1 MSHDVIAV
9 RGARQHNLKNVSIN
23 LPRHRLIVFT
33 GLSGSG
39 KSSLAFDT
47 IYAEGQRRYVES
59 LSTYARQLLGQVE
72 KPDVDSIDGLSP
84 AIAIDQHGVG
94 HNPRSTVGTVTE
106 IYDFLRLLFARVGR
120 PHCPNCGRPI
130 RALTPQQMVDTILAL
145 PDGSRLMVLAPLDS
159 GQGKPLRR
167 QLDDLRRNGFV
178 RARIDG
184 TVVDLS
190 EADEHAD
197 PQTADIVVDRII
209 VRHGGEDGDAVRARL
224 ADSVETALRVGEGS
238 LVVAPVGGAEL
249 RLSRHWLCPVCRIT
263 IAPLEPRSFS
273 FNSPQ
278 GACPQCDGLG
288 VKLEFDA
295 ERVVSNADIALDDG
309 AVAPWSRFA
318 GLDGYYPQLL
328 KAAAEHVGQ
337 DGQTPWSAWSA
348 EQRHWLLYGRDSER
362 IRLHYVGREGRQR
375 DYATT
380 YEGVIPILERQYRE
394 STNERLREDLER
406 YMAELPCPVCHGT
419 RLKPEVLAVTV
430 EGRTIA
436 QVVAQPLNDCAAWLQ
451 ALEQS
456 GGEESMSERERQIA
470 QPIRRELLDR
480 LGFLLDV
487 GLAYLTLDRR
497 AGSLSGGEAQRT
509 RLATQIGSKLSGV
522 LYVLDEPSIG
532 LHQRD
537 NDRLI
542 TTLIGLRDLQNTV
555 LVVEHDEEMMRA
567 ADWLV
572 DIGPGAGDNGGEIMA
587 AGTPEDVAQ
596 APASVTGRYLR
607 GDLTIP
613 TPRHRRRGDGAA
625 LVLNG
630 VRANNLKDLRVRF
643 PLGCLI
649 CVTGVS
655 GSGKSTLVNDVLYRA
670 LAQHFYRSHE
680 PPGAFHSLQGLEHL
694 DKVIAVDQAP
704 IGRTPRSNPATY
716 VGLFTPIREL
726 FAQAPEAKV
735 RGYSPGRFS
744 FNVRGGRC
752 EACKGEG
759 VSVIEMQFLP
769 DIHVP
774 CDVCHGKRYNQEALE
789 IRFRGHSIADVL
801 DMTVEE
807 AAHLFE
813 HIPAVAGRLE
823 TLRAVGLGY
832 IRLGQ
837 PATTLSGGEAQ
848 RIKLAAELAKRATG
862 RTLYILDEPTTGLH
876 FADVHRL
883 LDVLGRLV
891 DAGNTVLVIEHNLDV
906 IKSADWVIDLGPEAG
921 ADGGR
926 IVAEGTPEQVAA
938 TEESITGRYL
948 VRTLERGRVL
958 SPNLYSISVTAGES
972 PGSCG

>member
-1 MSHDVIAV
+1 MPHDIIAV
-9 RGARQHNLKNVSIN
+9 RGARQHNLKNVSID
-23 LPRHRLIVFT
+23 LPRNKLVVLT

-59 LSTYARQLLGQVE
+59 LSTYARQLLGQME

-106 IYDFLRLLFARVGR
+106 TYDFLRLLYARIGR

-130 RALTPQQMVDTILAL
+130 RALTPQQMVETIMAL
-145 PDGSRLMVLAPLDS
+145 PDGSRVMLLAPLS
-159 GQGKPLRR
+159 GNSGLRAA
-167 QLDDLRRNGFV
+167 LDGARRNGYV
-178 RARIDG
+178 RARING
-184 TVVDLS
+184 TVVDLADTDAAVAS
-190 EADEHAD
+190 EPE
-197 PQTADIVVDRII
+197 TAEIVVDRIV

-224 ADSVETALRVGEGS
+224 ADSVETALAAGEGS
-238 LVVAPVGGAEL
+238 LIVAPASSEEL
-249 RLSRHWLCPVCRIT
+249 RLSRHWICPICNMTVQ
-263 IAPLEPRSFS
+263 PLEPRSFS

-278 GACPQCDGLG
+278 GACPACDGLG
-288 VKLEFDA
+288 VKLEFAA
-295 ERVVSNADIALDDG
+295 ERILPNSELSLEDG
-309 AVAPWSRFA
+309 AVSPWARFA

-337 DGQTPWSAWSA
+337 NARAPLSAWSA
-348 EQRHWLLYGRDSER
+348 DQRHWLLHGRNNER
-362 IRLHYVGREGRQR
+362 IRLQYTVREGARR

-380 YEGVIPILERQYRE
+380 YEGIVPILERQYRE
-394 STNERLREDLER
+394 STNERIREDLER
-406 YMAELPCPVCHGT
+406 YMTELPCPACHGA
-419 RLKPEVLAVTV
+419 RLKPEVLAVTIS
-430 EGRTIA
+430 GLNIA
-436 QVVAQPLNDCAAWLQ
+436 EVVAQPLDACARWLS
-451 ALEQS
+451 ALDDADVTEPLT
-456 GGEESMSERERQIA
+456 ERERRIA
-470 QPIRRELLDR
+470 QSIRRELLDR
-480 LGFLLDV
+480 LGFLLNV
-487 GLAYLTLDRR
+487 GLGYLSLDRR

-537 NDRLI
+537 NARLI
-542 TTLIGLRDLQNTV
+542 ATLAGLRDLQNTV
-555 LVVEHDEEMMRA
+555 LVVEHDEETMRA

-572 DIGPGAGDNGGEIMA
+572 DIGPGAGDNGGEIVA
-587 AGTPEDVAQ
+587 AGPPSVVAQ
-596 APASVTGRYLR
+596 APASITGRYLR
-607 GDLTIP
+607 GELRIP
-613 TPRHRRRGDGAA
+613 TPRHRRPGNGAT
-625 LVLNG
+625 LRLTG
-630 VRANNLKDLRVRF
+630 VRANNLKDLTVAI
-643 PLGCLI
+643 PLGCLVCI
-649 CVTGVS
+649 TGVS
-655 GSGKSTLVNDVLYRA
+655 GSGKSTLVNDVLYRL
-670 LAQHFYRSHE
+670 LAQHFTRAHELPGAYRSI
-680 PPGAFHSLQGLEHL
+680 SGLEHL

-726 FAQAPEAKV
+726 FAQVPEAKV

-759 VSVIEMQFLP
+759 VTVIEMQFLP
-769 DIHVP
+769 TIYVP
-774 CDVCHGKRYNQEALE
+774 CDVCHGKRYNPEALE
-789 IRFRGHSIADVL
+789 IRYRGQSIADVL

-807 AAHLFE
+807 AARLFE
-813 HIPAVAGRLE
+813 HIPAIAGRLE

-832 IRLGQ
+832 IHLGQ

-848 RIKLAAELAKRATG
+848 RVKLAAELGKRSTG

-876 FADVHRL
+876 FADVQRL
-883 LDVLGRLV
+883 LEVLGRLV

-906 IKSADWVIDLGPEAG
+906 IKSADWVIDLGPEAS
-921 ADGGR
+921 AAGGQ

-938 TEESITGRYL
+938 TAESITGQYL
-948 VRTLERGRVL
+948 LRVLERR
-958 SPNLYSISVTAGES
+958 
-972 PGSCG
+972 

>member
-1 MSHDVIAV
+1 MSHNLISV
-9 RGARQHNLKNVSIN
+9 RGARQHNLKNVSID
-23 LPRHRLIVFT
+23 LPRNQLIVLT

-59 LSTYARQLLGQVE
+59 LSTYARQLLGQMD

-106 IYDFLRLLFARVGR
+106 IYDFLRLLYARVGR

-130 RALTPQQMVDTILAL
+130 RALTPQQMVETILAL
-145 PDGSRLMVLAPLDS
+145 PEGSRVMLLAPLAGHQDV
-159 GQGKPLRR
+159 RAA
-167 QLDDLRRNGFV
+167 LDGARRNGYV
-178 RARIDG
+178 RARVDG
-184 TVVDLS
+184 TVVEL
-190 EADEHAD
+190 ADAD
-197 PQTADIVVDRII
+197 AAGAAEPVSAEIVIDRLI

-224 ADSVETALRVGEGS
+224 ADSVETALAAGEGS
-238 LVVAPVGGAEL
+238 LIVAPVGSEEL
-249 RLSRHWLCPVCRIT
+249 RLSRHWLCPVCAIT
-263 IAPLEPRSFS
+263 VQPLEPRSFS

-278 GACPQCDGLG
+278 GACLACDGLG

-295 ERVVSNADIALDDG
+295 QRILPNHDLSLDEG

-318 GLDGYYPQLL
+318 GMDGYYPQLL

-337 DGQTPWSAWSA
+337 NVKTPLSAWSA
-348 EQRHWLLYGRDSER
+348 DQRHWLLHGRNNER
-362 IRLHYVGREGRQR
+362 IRLQYTVREGARR

-380 YEGVIPILERQYRE
+380 YEGVVPILERQHRE
-394 STNERLREDLER
+394 STNERVREDLER
-406 YMAELPCPVCHGT
+406 YMAELPCAACHGA

-430 EGRTIA
+430 AGLPIA
-436 QVVAQPLNDCAAWLQ
+436 QVVAQPLDACARWLD
-451 ALEQS
+451 ALTHADVAEPLT
-456 GGEESMSERERQIA
+456 ERERLIA
-470 QPIRRELLDR
+470 QSICRELLDR
-480 LGFLLDV
+480 LGFLLNV
-487 GLAYLTLDRR
+487 GLGYLTLDRR

-509 RLATQIGSKLSGV
+509 RLATQIGSRLSGV

-537 NDRLI
+537 NDRLLA
-542 TTLIGLRDLQNTV
+542 TLAGLRDLQNTV
-555 LVVEHDEEMMRA
+555 LVVEHDEETMRA

-572 DIGPGAGDNGGEIMA
+572 DIGPGAGDNGGEIVA
-587 AGTPEDVAQ
+587 AGPPSLVEQ
-596 APASVTGRYLR
+596 SPLSITGRYLR
-607 GDLTIP
+607 GDLRIP
-613 TPRHRRRGDGAA
+613 TPRHRRPGNGEALLLDG
-625 LVLNG
+625 VI
-630 VRANNLKDLRVRF
+630 ANNLKDITVRF

-649 CVTGVS
+649 GVTGVS
-655 GSGKSTLVNDVLYRA
+655 GSGKSTLVNDVLYRL
-670 LAQHFYRSHE
+670 LAQHFTRAQE
-680 PPGAFHSLQGLEHL
+680 PPGAYRGVTGLDQL

-726 FAQAPEAKV
+726 FAKVPEAKV

-759 VSVIEMQFLP
+759 VTVIEMQFLP
-769 DIHVP
+769 TIYVP

-789 IRFRGHSIADVL
+789 IRYRGRSIADVL

-813 HIPAVAGRLE
+813 HIPALAGRLE

-832 IRLGQ
+832 IHLGQ

-848 RIKLAAELAKRATG
+848 RVKLAAELGKRSTG
-862 RTLYILDEPTTGLH
+862 GTLYILDEPTTGLH
-876 FADVHRL
+876 FADVQRL
-883 LDVLGRLV
+883 LEVLNRLV

-906 IKSADWVIDLGPEAG
+906 IKSADWLVDLGPEAG
-921 ADGGR
+921 AAGGE
-926 IVAEGTPEQVAA
+926 IVAQGTPEQVAA
-938 TEESITGRYL
+938 TPKSITGQYL
-948 VRTLERGRVL
+948 LRVLERG
-958 SPNLYSISVTAGES
+958 
-972 PGSCG
+972 